1 MRNKFVEF
9 QQHLYHD
16 IEDEGEAEEHLS
28 EVIPY
33 IGLIVMHFN
42 SLESDL
48 DSVLCDNFTERS
60 DSPGLIVL
68 SKLTYSSKVD
78 LFKRFCDDLQ
88 LGIDQTLSG
97 YEQIIT
103 NLNESGRLRNMV
115 VHANWES
122 TDADGY
128 TYIKLKMSKKGMK
141 QEYVQF
147 TKESMERITDLI
159 LKTRTDLEEF
169 WEHRTEPMYST
180 IARKLHNN
188 TLKCVPAKKRPPQDV
203 LDARPLAKALY
214 LNRIKMKSIVLISL
228 ITLLSGCT
236 TVMYDGDELPM
247 SEVSVI
253 NSEDS
258 YLTHVNGKVVPYS
271 GKNKAT
277 IIILP
282 GVNELGIKLNW
293 LRGAGSSMLVSKSEE
308 SKFISFN
315 AEKNKQYLTKPVL
328 LGRNWAPVIIDSETL
343 APVDLIKK
351 EDEPAK

>member
-1 MRNKFVEF
+1 
-9 QQHLYHD
+9 
-16 IEDEGEAEEHLS
+16 
-28 EVIPY
+28 
-33 IGLIVMHFN
+33 
-42 SLESDL
+42 
-48 DSVLCDNFTERS
+48 
-60 DSPGLIVL
+60 
-68 SKLTYSSKVD
+68 
-78 LFKRFCDDLQ
+78 
-88 LGIDQTLSG
+88 
-97 YEQIIT
+97 
-103 NLNESGRLRNMV
+103 
-115 VHANWES
+115 
-122 TDADGY
+122 
-128 TYIKLKMSKKGMK
+128 
-141 QEYVQF
+141 
-147 TKESMERITDLI
+147 
-159 LKTRTDLEEF
+159 
-169 WEHRTEPMYST
+169 MYST